1 MPVKCY
7 DLTDKIAIVTGASRG
22 IGAATARL
30 LGEKGY
36 AVCVNYLNSESA
48 AKKIVSDI
56 IKSGGEA
63 IAFKADVGVEKEIIL
78 MFETVDRE
86 LGVISGL
93 VNNAG
98 QGDGWGQYRI
108 EEIKFNFLQSVYN
121 VNVFG
126 CFICCREAVK
136 RMKRNRTG
144 TIVNITSQAA
154 TFGGIGMTHYAS
166 SKASINT
173 LTTGLSREV
182 AEFGIRVNAV
192 SPGVIDT
199 DAHAKLSQER
209 KVYLKNSV
217 PLGRFGMAEEVAET
231 VAWLLSEHSSYITG
245 SVIPV
250 AGGR

>member
-1 MPVKCY
+1 MPREKR
-7 DLTDKIAIVTGASRG
+7 TDSKVVLITGASRG

-30 LGEKGY
+30 LGERGY
-36 AVCVNYLNSESA
+36 AICVNYLNSEST
-48 AKKIVSDI
+48 AKKIVYDI
-56 IKSGGEA
+56 INSGGEA
-63 IAFKADVGVEKEIIL
+63 IAFKADVGTEKEIMS
-78 MFETVDRE
+78 MFEAVDRE

-98 QGDGWGQYRI
+98 QGDGWGQCGI
-108 EEIKFNFLQSVYN
+108 EEIGSDFLRSVYN

-126 CFICCREAVK
+126 NFFCCREAVK
-136 RMKRNRTG
+136 RMKKNRNG
-144 TIVNITSQAA
+144 CIVNITSQAA
-154 TFGGIGMTHYAS
+154 TFGGSRMTHYSS
-166 SKASINT
+166 SKASINA
-173 LTTGLSREV
+173 LTIGLAREV